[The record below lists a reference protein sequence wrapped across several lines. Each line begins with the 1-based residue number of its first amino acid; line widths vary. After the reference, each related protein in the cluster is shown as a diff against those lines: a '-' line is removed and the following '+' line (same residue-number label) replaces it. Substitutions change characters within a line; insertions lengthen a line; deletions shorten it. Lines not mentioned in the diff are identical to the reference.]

1 MQGKTS
7 IEMMQDVLTC
17 PLAEKND
24 YRGNARISHVLFFG
38 KVSQKCNART
48 SCVLFFGKVS
58 QNCNVRTSCVL
69 FFRKINQKCNA
80 RTSCVLFFGKVSQNC
95 NVRTSCVLFF
105 GKVSQNC
112 NVRCTTW
119 YFEFGTVES
128 WFVDWIRRWVK
139 LGGVLPF
146 FFSISSF
153 VLFILT
159 ILAFMQIIPIFI

>member
-1 MQGKTS
+1 MSK
-7 IEMMQDVLTC
+7 
-17 PLAEKND
+17 K
-24 YRGNARISHVLFFG
+24 
-38 KVSQKCNART
+38 
-48 SCVLFFGKVS
+48 
-58 QNCNVRTSCVL
+58 CNVRTSCVL
-69 FFRKINQKCNA
+69 FFRKMSKKCNA

-159 ILAFMQIIPIFI
+159 ILAFMQIIPIFIILPLLFISIYLTIYSIAYRQGGYRGIKIRS